1 MSLFKM
7 AWRNLWRN
15 RRRTIATTSALTLA
29 LLVTVLYSSMLE
41 GYLVNM
47 ISDSLDY
54 EIGAAQVF
62 AEGYQEKPSIYT
74 SMEDSEAIVNRL
86 EKAGLPATERL
97 LGAGLAAAGDSSAG
111 AQLLGVDVARE
122 ANVLTIHLQIHQGQW
137 LDPEDSSG
145 VVLGRK
151 LANTLGVEIG
161 QELVV
166 LSQRTDGGIA
176 NELYHVRGVLRNV
189 GDMTDRAGLFMTAPA
204 FRELMSFPLGAH
216 QILIK
221 RQPDMLLP
229 QLKQMAQQL
238 AQGRVVQTWRQLIPA
253 LATMIDSSRGMII
266 FMFFILNVVVGI
278 VISNAML
285 MAVFERIKE
294 FGVFKALGASPGSVL
309 LLIYLESMMQV
320 MMAIVLGGL
329 VSVPLLWYLSTVGID
344 MKQMAG
350 ISVMGI
356 AMASQWKAIVTP
368 QTYGAPVVMMLLVVS
383 IAVIYPSVKA
393 AFIKPVEA
401 MRYH

>member
-1 MSLFKM
+1 MSPFKM

-137 LDPEDSSG
+137 LDPEDPSG

-204 FRELMSFPLGAH
+204 FRELMSFPQGAH

-253 LATMIDSSRGMII
+253 LATMIDSSRGMIL

-320 MMAIVLGGL
+320 MLAIVLGGL